1 MVSFLQ
7 AGSSLLLS
15 ILVSIP
21 MGGIE
26 PIPSEYF
33 LVGGIC
39 AGFLVNRAG
48 FCLSERQSHVQ

>member
-7 AGSSLLLS
+7 AGSSLLLL

-26 PIPSEYF
+26 PIPSEDF

-39 AGFLVNRAG
+39 AGFPVNRAG